1 MANRLSLLIHIGG
14 KIDGSLTNALT
25 QTNTKIGKLSKVSGI
40 VGKRMTAGVTAP
52 IAGLAAASI
61 KNFGSVDKQL
71 RLVQQTMGSTPAQA
85 AKLEKAI
92 SQAASTSVYTMQDAA
107 DATLNFAR
115 QGFNAKQSA
124 DMISPALNL
133 AAGTGTDLAATTEGL
148 GNTMKAFGAKSGEA
162 SHYADMFAK
171 AQAQA
176 NTNATG
182 LFDAMSVAGSTAKTV
197 GWSFSDLATIT
208 GVFGDHSIG
217 ASEGA
222 TALNTGLMR
231 LASPAKQGA
240 EAMDELG
247 INVFKSNG
255 ELKDMPSVM
264 AELND
269 KFKGL
274 TAEQKLSAASAIFGK
289 QQASK
294 WLTLIQTSPK
304 KFEKMKTAI
313 DGTNGSAKNMAD
325 ALMQGV
331 GGSIESLKSTF
342 DVFENNIGKVAGKEI
357 KGFIDNITK
366 LLQAFNDMPDS
377 AKSAS
382 VKVALAIAGIGP
394 SLSVFS
400 KVTKGIQSTKKN
412 LADLKDAFQGGK
424 FLSGLGGVKMPV
436 KFDKKNIKSAASE
449 IQGPQLPVANVPG
462 MAAESAKNFGSA
474 WKTQLA
480 ASMASIR
487 AGKISGKLAA
497 PFSKAGKLATG
508 YFAAPF
514 KGIGKALTKFASVGS
529 KGLGKVLMGV
539 ASHPIISGIAAVGVG
554 LLLLYKYH
562 KQIGAVASKVWTKF
576 ATFIGLPKNQI
587 QGLKNAFNG
596 LFGSMG
602 KLGAEL
608 GINNGHMKA
617 FRAAVRLVGSV
628 VRRVF
633 VAGFKTWFAVG
644 ASAVV
649 TSVEIIVKVIR
660 TIINAIRH
668 IVRMIKKIAKGDW
681 KGAWTEFKSVFKTI
695 WSGIKSI
702 AKSAVNGIIDILN
715 LLIGG
720 INSVLSFKVPDK
732 KWIPKKWRGA
742 NWGVHIPKIGH
753 LAAGTA
759 SWSGGL
765 TSINEE
771 GGEIV
776 DLPRGSRVYPHDL
789 SERYLRNVTN
799 NSGGNTYSNS
809 PTIIIKGNAS
819 REDISEALAI
829 SQKQFDKLLQNHK
842 QQKKARAFKSGV
854 LV

>member
-92 SQAASTSVYTMQDAA
+92 SQAASKSVYTMQDAA

-133 AAGTGTDLAATTEGL
+133 AAGTGTDLATTTEGL

-325 ALMQGV
+325 ALMEGV
-331 GGSIESLKSTF
+331 GGSIEKLKSTF
-342 DVFENNIGKVAGKEI
+342 DVFENNVGKVAGNEI
-357 KGFIDNITK
+357 KGFIDRITD
-366 LLQAFNDMPDS
+366 LLDAFNNLPDS

-382 VKVALAIAGIGP
+382 VKTALAVAGIGP
-394 SLSVFS
+394 ALSIFS
-400 KVTKGIQSTKKN
+400 RVTKGIQNTKKN
-412 LADLKDAFQGGK
+412 FEALQNAFQGGK
-424 FLSGLGGVKMPV
+424 LLSGLGSMTINKPV
-436 KFDKKNIKSAASE
+436 SPFTM
-449 IQGPQLPVANVPG
+449 GPQTLEAPTIQMKNLP
-462 MAAESAKNFGSA
+462 AAAGQSAKAFGYQ

-480 ASMASIR
+480 ASMPTIK
-487 AGKISGKLAA
+487 AGHIATKLST
-497 PFSKAGKLATG
+497 PFSKAGSLVTG
-508 YFAAPF
+508 YFTAPF
-514 KGIGKALTKFASVGS
+514 KGVGKALSKFASFGS

-539 ASHPIISGIAAVGVG
+539 ASHPIIAGIAAVGVG
-554 LLLLYKYH
+554 LMLLYKYH

-576 ATFIGLPKNQI
+576 ATFIGLPKTQI
-587 QGLKNAFNG
+587 KGLKDSFNG
-596 LFGSMG
+596 LFSSMG
-602 KLGAEL
+602 KLSSEL
-608 GINNGHMKA
+608 GLSGSQMKA
-617 FRAAVRLVGSV
+617 FRAAVRLVGSIV
-628 VRRVF
+628 KRVF

-759 SWSGGL
+759 NWSGGL